1 VRAGLRQGRIWG
13 SVAAAVLAIGLALG
27 LAGNAALAQEQTFTL
42 TIKDHKFEP
51 ARLEVPVNAKFKL
64 VVKNLDKERAEFES
78 KPLKLEKI
86 IAPGGM
92 ITLNVGPLKAGEYP
106 FVEEFHEDVA
116 KGVIVAK

>member
-1 VRAGLRQGRIWG
+1 MRWFALIGLIVSLSIGL
-13 SVAAAVLAIGLALG
+13 VAAPAT
-27 LAGNAALAQEQTFTL
+27 AQEKTYTL
-42 TIKDHKFEP
+42 TIKDHRFDP
-51 ARLEVPVNAKFKL
+51 ARLEVPVDVKFKL

-86 IAPGGM
+86 IAPGGE